1 MRRREQTEQT
11 EQTEQ
16 KPQGA
21 IVVDTCALVPRLCFQ
36 WLPLHGPSA
45 SILRDQEN
53 QGEWSRS
60 AKGEEEE
67 EEQELEHKS
76 LTEHLPMSSPRWQ
89 EHHILYRLHTTSL
102 TQEY

>member
-1 MRRREQTEQT
+1 MRREQMEQM
-11 EQTEQ
+11 EQ

-53 QGEWSRS
+53 QGEDLQQLEWSRS
-60 AKGEEEE
+60 VRGEEEE
-67 EEQELEHKS
+67 EEEQEQEQEHELEHKS
-76 LTEHLPMSSPRWQ
+76 LTEHLPMSSPR
-89 EHHILYRLHTTSL
+89 
-102 TQEY
+102 